1 MKKKNLSKFINK
13 KKKKKKREREMKNT
27 NTLENCQAN
36 KSIHFKMVT
45 KTHKKNVHTMHN
57 II

>member
-1 MKKKNLSKFINK
+1 
-13 KKKKKKREREMKNT
+13 MKNT

-45 KTHKKNVHTMHN
+45 KTHKKMCIQCT
-57 II
+57 I

>member
-1 MKKKNLSKFINK
+1 
-13 KKKKKKREREMKNT
+13 MKNT

-45 KTHKKNVHTMHN
+45 KTHKKKCAYNAQYNLMKQIGNLTKV
-57 II
+57 IKGELPCKSL

>member
-1 MKKKNLSKFINK
+1 MTNRNLSKFI
-13 KKKKKKREREMKNT
+13 KKKREREMKNT

-45 KTHKKNVHTMHN
+45 KTHEKNAQYNLMK
-57 II
+57 